1 MNSVQVAIESL
12 ACSSQQ
18 SAVASLQNDREHAV
32 ALVAALESRVAE
44 HRGELLAL
52 EVQLDQA
59 REMVESIDQKL
70 RTARSTLHPTIELA
84 LRPFIQP
91 LRNTA

>member
-1 MNSVQVAIESL
+1 MKSVQVAIESL
-12 ACSSQQ
+12 RRSSQR
-18 SAVASLQNDREHAV
+18 SAFASLQNDREHAV
-32 ALVAALESRVAE
+32 TLIVALESRVAE
-44 HRGELLAL
+44 HRGELHAL

-70 RTARSTLHPTIELA
+70 TAARLTLHPTIELA